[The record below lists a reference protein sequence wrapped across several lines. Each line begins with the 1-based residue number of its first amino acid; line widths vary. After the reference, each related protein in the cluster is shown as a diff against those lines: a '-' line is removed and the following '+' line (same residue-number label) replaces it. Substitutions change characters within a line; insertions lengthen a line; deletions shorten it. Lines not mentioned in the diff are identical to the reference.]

1 MVLIETWIYL
11 NYQSVR
17 KKCVDAP
24 VVLAHG
30 GYFFCVMNSFE
41 DILPKLCVVL
51 AFIALFMFFVF
62 CSIENVTQILKQRK
76 QHSSIR
82 FTNFLSAAI
91 NNYLFLAYGCNQRH
105 VFFDSK
111 TNQQKTS
118 KFWISKS
125 LFVHLQWL
133 QCSVQVYYGRMDSIT
148 HKQQAI
154 DRIPLNS
161 SCVAARKRHDLK
173 ITAT

>member
-1 MVLIETWIYL
+1 
-11 NYQSVR
+11 
-17 KKCVDAP
+17 
-24 VVLAHG
+24 
-30 GYFFCVMNSFE
+30 MNSFE

-51 AFIALFMFFVF
+51 AYIALFMFFVF

-111 TNQQKTS
+111 TNQRENFKILNLKKLICPPSMASMFSSGLLWTYGFNNTQTTGNRSNTIKFVVCCGEEETRSEDYGNLKWRNKDDSLTS
-118 KFWISKS
+118 LRCPSGEKEES
-125 LFVHLQWL
+125 
-133 QCSVQVYYGRMDSIT
+133 
-148 HKQQAI
+148 
-154 DRIPLNS
+154 
-161 SCVAARKRHDLK
+161 
-173 ITAT
+173 